1 MKRAACLALLLLLP
15 ACVDFHPVPIRT
27 DPNEEAQARM
37 EEQNAQAQM
46 NAFIAAHPE
55 FDAET
60 RRQLRAGEISRQD
73 AIEKSRKR

>member
-1 MKRAACLALLLLLP
+1 MKRFFLPILLVLTACA
-15 ACVDFHPVPIRT
+15 DFRPVPIRT

-37 EEQNAQAQM
+37 EEQNAEAQM

-60 RRQLRAGEISRQD
+60 RRQLRAGDISRQE
-73 AIEKSRKR
+73 ALEKVRKR